1 MGGKYLKILTVLG
14 PKTLE
19 TDAWP
24 PDSNTDGSA
33 LVGAPLPALSKI
45 FPRKSHNFA
54 TIPSLPI
61 GPTLNSNHRCCE
73 GFFLEK
79 NDALANDGS
88 LLQRHVSIDL

>member
-33 LVGAPLPALSKI
+33 VVCAPLPAPSKI

-61 GPTLNSNHRCCE
+61 DSTAIIVAGRV
-73 GFFLEK
+73 FFLDK